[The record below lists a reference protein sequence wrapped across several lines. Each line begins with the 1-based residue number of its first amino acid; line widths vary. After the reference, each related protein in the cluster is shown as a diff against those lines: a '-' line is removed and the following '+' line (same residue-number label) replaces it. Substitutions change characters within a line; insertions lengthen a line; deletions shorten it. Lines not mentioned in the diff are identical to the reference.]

1 MPATVPRHEIPV
13 DEAARRAERLVANA
27 ERKIASLE
35 ESPRSFGRVFS
46 TSLAAACTYC
56 GADPRAALL
65 PAWEAFVTAMQ
76 VGSALFKAATAS
88 EEAVQCRIARKMR
101 TVPATGPAHFTDAG
115 SWLTAFFLAIICREP
130 GRMTELAQ
138 VPVSLLRESGAEY
151 DEYIYAWVDTLQT
164 WWLRGGE
171 IGDKL
176 VKAMNGTD
184 PEHLQIADAELMLK
198 ILYPPINL
206 FYRYVVRDQ
215 EAFNSELAAA
225 LQWYKEYWTEHDG
238 RIIDA
243 SGWVALEL
251 LAMACLAYDAGFPVE
266 VDSEYLPKHLLE
278 RSWVG
283 EFDT

>member
-1 MPATVPRHEIPV
+1 
-13 DEAARRAERLVANA
+13 
-27 ERKIASLE
+27 
-35 ESPRSFGRVFS
+35 
-46 TSLAAACTYC
+46 
-56 GADPRAALL
+56 
-65 PAWEAFVTAMQ
+65 
-76 VGSALFKAATAS
+76 
-88 EEAVQCRIARKMR
+88 
-101 TVPATGPAHFTDAG
+101 
-115 SWLTAFFLAIICREP
+115 
-130 GRMTELAQ
+130 MTELAQ

-164 WWLRGGE
+164 WWLRSGE

-215 EAFNSELAAA
+215 EAFNAELATA
-225 LQWYKEYWTEHDG
+225 LQWHKEYWTEDDG

-243 SGWVALEL
+243 GGWVALEL